1 MLKLEVFSIFMK
13 EQTICMHKRYLFI
26 SQMVTA
32 VVYCFKFY
40 QQNGCWSFQI
50 SNPLLTQEMSKGF
63 GSVIIGTLYN
73 SVIVII

>member
-1 MLKLEVFSIFMK
+1 MLKLEAFSTFMK
-13 EQTICMHKRYLFI
+13 EQICIRYLFI

-50 SNPLLTQEMSKGF
+50 SNPLLTQEMSKRF
-63 GSVIIGTLYN
+63 GSVTIGTLYN
-73 SVIVII
+73 SVLVII